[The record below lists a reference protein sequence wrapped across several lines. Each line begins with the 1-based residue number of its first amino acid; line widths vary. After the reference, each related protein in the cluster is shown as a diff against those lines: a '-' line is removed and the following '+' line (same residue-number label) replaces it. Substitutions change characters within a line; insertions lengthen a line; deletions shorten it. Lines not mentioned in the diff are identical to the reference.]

1 MFNVLGCASFGAAA
15 SAFSIAAVGES
26 GFGGGEMAA
35 PGGTLLIVAARAL
48 SSESRGASV
57 TVAAGATSTGVLG
70 SPKASAG
77 TSAGAVGA
85 PKASARSGAF
95 FSADA
100 AAAVSGFVRS
110 TVWNGSAAAFSGV
123 ASRDARFSPFAAQ
136 KPSPSLTALC
146 KAASGGGVRGRSLLL
161 VQPIAVASQPAG
173 GKTERQN

>member
-1 MFNVLGCASFGAAA
+1 MKLIICCVRT
-15 SAFSIAAVGES
+15 SARLQ
-26 GFGGGEMAA
+26 
-35 PGGTLLIVAARAL
+35 TLAARAL

-110 TVWNGSAAAFSGV
+110 TVWNGSAAAFNGV
-123 ASRDARFSPFAAQ
+123 ASRDALCPPFAAQ
-136 KPSPSLTALC
+136 KPSPSLTAPC
-146 KAASGGGVRGRSLLL
+146 KAASAGGGVRGRSLLF
-161 VQPIAVASQPAG
+161 VQPIVL
-173 GKTERQN
+173 TRD